1 MRGAAIPAGRCLS
14 NVATISHRICTARRP
29 TNYNYFRDGYDPA
42 VGRYTQSDPIGLQG
56 GLNTYGYA
64 YQNPVAVIDPLGL
77 DGWYC
82 QRPLGKP
89 PGTKGP
95 PILNHQYLCVT
106 RADGTIECGSQTTDS
121 SGISSPGRPTRSD
134 EDYYD
139 EKSCKKVD
147 DEKDR
152 CYEQCVLHNFK
163 KPRPRYGIGPQGTD
177 CQEWSDTVNVG
188 CKLLCGKNG
197 KSREGF
203 FPGEK

>member
-1 MRGAAIPAGRCLS
+1 MSVRRRASGR
-14 NVATISHRICTARRP
+14 VH
-29 TNYNYFRDGYDPA
+29 YNYRRDYDPA
-42 VGRYTQSDPIGLQG
+42 SGRYVESDPIGLQG

-64 YQNPVAVIDPLGL
+64 YQNPVTVIDPLGL

-82 QRPLGKP
+82 QRPLGKL
-89 PGTKGP
+89 PGTRGRA
-95 PILNHQYLCVT
+95 ILNHQYLCVT
-106 RADGTIECGSQTTDS
+106 RIDGTIECGSLTTD
-121 SGISSPGRPTRSD
+121 GNLVSSPGRPTRPD

-163 KPRPRYGIGPQGTD
+163 KPRRRYGIGPQGTD

-197 KSREGF
+197 KLREGF